1 MSKQINF
8 TITRPMAVDTITIE
22 LPYYCAYKN
31 REWQSFCIIDED
43 KVIQIIDDPK
53 GGLISINDRVGELLN
68 NFDVEPISRDRFIQ
82 MFAKVT
88 DSLTQALPYDGHQ

>member
-1 MSKQINF
+1 
-8 TITRPMAVDTITIE
+8 

-31 REWQSFCIIDED
+31 REWQAFCIIDED
-43 KVIQIIDDPK
+43 KVIQIIDDAK

-88 DSLTQALPYDGHQ
+88 DSLTQALPYDGHE